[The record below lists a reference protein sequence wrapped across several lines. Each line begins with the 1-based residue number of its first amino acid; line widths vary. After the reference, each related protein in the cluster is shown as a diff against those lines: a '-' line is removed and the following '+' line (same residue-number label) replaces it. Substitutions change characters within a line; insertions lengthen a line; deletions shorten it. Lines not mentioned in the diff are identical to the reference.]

1 MFRSKNMSDYYF
13 FFFIHNPNPNRDR
26 GIDMCR
32 KLEQL
37 SKLKID
43 DLYDMLEEEFA
54 QPPVNIHR
62 ILDKLDV
69 EYNALDFS
77 FVDGEINGVLLPQQ
91 ADMVMGAVAAHSRQ
105 ESGKDSVEITV
116 NIKDNYHRQRFTLAH
131 ELAHC
136 MLHADSLKDGR
147 LELRTSLTSN
157 DPREKAA
164 NTLAGE
170 ILIPEKLL
178 KKAYSNLP
186 IPILAILAKNFDVS
200 ESVMA
205 ERLKYLKM
213 GYYTL

>member
-1 MFRSKNMSDYYF
+1 MSNYYF
-13 FFFIHNPNPNRDR
+13 FFFIQNPTPNREK
-26 GIDMCR
+26 GLAMCR

-37 SKLKID
+37 SKLKIH

-54 QPPVNIHR
+54 HPPVNIHR

-77 FVDGEINGVLLPQQ
+77 FVNGEINGVLLPQQ

>member
-1 MFRSKNMSDYYF
+1 MSDYYF